1 MNRYEQ
7 PVWQLEH
14 LVHFQLI
21 TTHHNS
27 SQLITTHHN
36 SSQLIQPAAS
46 IGNLKAAAHAAENVH
61 IGQLSAV
68 AALVL
73 FIFLQLD
80 SMEMAVQAVKV

>member
-1 MNRYEQ
+1 MEQPWTNWMNRYEQ

-14 LVHFQLI
+14 LVHF
-21 TTHHNS
+21 
-27 SQLITTHHN
+27 QLITTHHN

>member
-1 MNRYEQ
+1 MNQLDEQ
-7 PVWQLEH
+7 IWTACLATGALSALP
-14 LVHFQLI
+14 
-21 TTHHNS
+21 
-27 SQLITTHHN
+27 THHN